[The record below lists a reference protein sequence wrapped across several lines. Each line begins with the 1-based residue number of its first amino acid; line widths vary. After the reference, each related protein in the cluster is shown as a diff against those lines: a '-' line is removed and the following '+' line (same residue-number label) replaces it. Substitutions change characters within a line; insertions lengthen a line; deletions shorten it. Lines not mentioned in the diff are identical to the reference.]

1 MKKRH
6 CFLAT
11 SFVLSS
17 ETTALSSFRKR
28 QPATGRETLK
38 ISLPAPDR
46 EFSPKWF
53 YKDENWKRKRIFTT
67 LMWFNI
73 PSRHHQKPSLIPPVV
88 CFLQFGKYSS
98 NLKII
103 VSSFC
108 GLFHLFPVLTKL
120 ILNPNGSPERGKK
133 KTMNE
138 GRASSISVF
147 LGSKHIKSGQF
158 GRVRSSFSKKTPVFV
173 WNHHLKGP
181 LHWTSMRLNLLTIAT
196 ILH

>member
-17 ETTALSSFRKR
+17 ETIALSSFMKR
-28 QPATGRETLK
+28 QLATGRETLK

-53 YKDENWKRKRIFTT
+53 YKDENWKRKSIIFMP

-73 PSRHHQKPSLIPPVV
+73 PSRHHQKPSLIPLVV

-103 VSSFC
+103 VLSFC

-133 KTMNE
+133 KQWMKAEQVLSPCSWGVNIL
-138 GRASSISVF
+138 RVVS
-147 LGSKHIKSGQF
+147 LGEF
-158 GRVRSSFSKKTPVFV
+158 A
-173 WNHHLKGP
+173 
-181 LHWTSMRLNLLTIAT
+181 LLSLRKRQCLSETI
-196 ILH
+196 I